1 MKLPTLVL
9 SFLCLTLLTAC
20 KKAEMSEYSLPKTDE
35 AQAARRYE
43 KLDGSAHSPEAAT
56 AQALQWQ
63 TPQGWQT
70 LAPSALRLASFSVRG
85 EEGKQ
90 LDIAI
95 STFPGKTGDLL
106 ANINRWR
113 GQIGL
118 QPTDDSQLAQLSIPI
133 TIDGQDALLIDLV
146 SESQRT
152 LVATLHYAGESWFFK
167 LTGDRSLAE
176 EQFPNFITFLDS
188 IRLPR

>member
-1 MKLPTLVL
+1 
-9 SFLCLTLLTAC
+9 
-20 KKAEMSEYSLPKTDE
+20 MS
-35 AQAARRYE
+35 
-43 KLDGSAHSPEAAT
+43 GSAPSPEAAT
-56 AQALQWQ
+56 AQDLEWQ
-63 TPQGWQT
+63 TPESWQT

-85 EEGKQ
+85 EEGQ
-90 LDIAI
+90 LLDIAI

-118 QPTDDSQLAQLSIPI
+118 QPTDALQLDQLSTPI
-133 TIDGQDALLIDLV
+133 TVDGQDALLVDLA

-152 LVATLHYAGESWFFK
+152 LVATLHYSGESWFFK

>member
-1 MKLPTLVL
+1 
-9 SFLCLTLLTAC
+9 
-20 KKAEMSEYSLPKTDE
+20 MSEYSLPKSSE

-43 KLDGSAHSPEAAT
+43 KLDGSTRSLEATT

-63 TPQGWQT
+63 TPEGWQP
-70 LAPSALRLASFSVRG
+70 LAPSALRLASFTVRG
-85 EEGKQ
+85 KEGKQ

-118 QPTDDSQLAQLSIPI
+118 KPAEAPLLAQLSTPI
-133 TIDGQDALLIDLV
+133 TIDGQDALLIDLS
-146 SESQRT
+146 SEVQRT

-167 LTGDRSLAE
+167 LTGDRLLAE
-176 EQFPNFITFLDS
+176 EQYPSFITFIGS